1 MAECKYVSSESLH
14 QNSRFLYLKDIY
26 ATKIL
31 SDERNRDYL
40 LKVIS
45 AATGL
50 DLDPDSFDVVSTRL
64 GLSNGLVNNIA
75 DIVVKDDH
83 SYYNVEINYSHNPIT
98 DFKNMCYICELFLR
112 QLKSKTPK
120 VYSKI
125 KKVLQI
131 NINGYDRFSQGKFIY
146 TSHISEDALH
156 QIRNDCLKIVD
167 INLDFLAEMNYNNL
181 EKYESD
187 SLERLLYVFVCNN
200 KDVLDKVYVGDEIM
214 EKVKDQLYDL
224 DENLDNYLFYDREEY
239 MKESLYSTGLV
250 DGEAKG
256 LEKGLKQGREEGFE
270 QGELVG
276 QRKIII
282 RMLEDMTIEEVS
294 KLTKLP
300 IEEIE
305 KIVVSSKDEEECS

>member
-1 MAECKYVSSESLH
+1 MKKNTLE
-14 QNSRFLYLKDIY
+14 RFFFF
-26 ATKIL
+26 IL
-31 SDERNRDYL
+31 S
-40 LKVIS
+40 K
-45 AATGL
+45 
-50 DLDPDSFDVVSTRL
+50 
-64 GLSNGLVNNIA
+64 SN
-75 DIVVKDDH
+75 
-83 SYYNVEINYSHNPIT
+83 
-98 DFKNMCYICELFLR
+98 
-112 QLKSKTPK
+112 
-120 VYSKI
+120 
-125 KKVLQI
+125 LQI

-239 MKESLYSTGLV
+239 MKESLYSTGFV
-250 DGEAKG
+250 DGKAE
-256 LEKGLKQGREEGFE
+256 GREEGK
-270 QGELVG
+270 QS
-276 QRKIII
+276 IIT
-282 RMLEDMTIEEVS
+282 RMLEDMPIEEVS
-294 KLTKLP
+294 KITKLP

-305 KIVVSSKDEEECS
+305 KLVIISKDEEEHS

>member
-1 MAECKYVSSESLH
+1 
-14 QNSRFLYLKDIY
+14 
-26 ATKIL
+26 
-31 SDERNRDYL
+31 
-40 LKVIS
+40 
-45 AATGL
+45 
-50 DLDPDSFDVVSTRL
+50 
-64 GLSNGLVNNIA
+64 
-75 DIVVKDDH
+75 
-83 SYYNVEINYSHNPIT
+83 
-98 DFKNMCYICELFLR
+98 
-112 QLKSKTPK
+112 
-120 VYSKI
+120 
-125 KKVLQI
+125 
-131 NINGYDRFSQGKFIY
+131 
-146 TSHISEDALH
+146 
-156 QIRNDCLKIVD
+156 
-167 INLDFLAEMNYNNL
+167 MNYNNL

-256 LEKGLKQGREEGFE
+256 LKQGREEGFE

-276 QRKIII
+276 QRKIITP
-282 RMLEDMTIEEVS
+282 MLEKMTIEEVS
-294 KLTKLP
+294 KITKLP

>member
-1 MAECKYVSSESLH
+1 MKKNTLE
-14 QNSRFLYLKDIY
+14 RFFFF
-26 ATKIL
+26 IL
-31 SDERNRDYL
+31 S
-40 LKVIS
+40 K
-45 AATGL
+45 
-50 DLDPDSFDVVSTRL
+50 
-64 GLSNGLVNNIA
+64 SN
-75 DIVVKDDH
+75 
-83 SYYNVEINYSHNPIT
+83 
-98 DFKNMCYICELFLR
+98 
-112 QLKSKTPK
+112 
-120 VYSKI
+120 
-125 KKVLQI
+125 LQI

-239 MKESLYSTGLV
+239 MKESLYSTGFV
-250 DGEAKG
+250 DGKAE
-256 LEKGLKQGREEGFE
+256 GREEGK
-270 QGELVG
+270 QS
-276 QRKIII
+276 IIT
-282 RMLEDMTIEEVS
+282 RMLEDMPIEEVS
-294 KLTKLP
+294 KITKLS

-305 KIVVSSKDEEECS
+305 KLVIISKDEEEHS

>member
-1 MAECKYVSSESLH
+1 
-14 QNSRFLYLKDIY
+14 
-26 ATKIL
+26 
-31 SDERNRDYL
+31 
-40 LKVIS
+40 
-45 AATGL
+45 
-50 DLDPDSFDVVSTRL
+50 
-64 GLSNGLVNNIA
+64 
-75 DIVVKDDH
+75 
-83 SYYNVEINYSHNPIT
+83 
-98 DFKNMCYICELFLR
+98 
-112 QLKSKTPK
+112 
-120 VYSKI
+120 
-125 KKVLQI
+125 
-131 NINGYDRFSQGKFIY
+131 
-146 TSHISEDALH
+146 
-156 QIRNDCLKIVD
+156 
-167 INLDFLAEMNYNNL
+167 MNYNNL

-276 QRKIII
+276 QRKIITP
-282 RMLEDMTIEEVS
+282 MLEKMTIEEVS
-294 KLTKLP
+294 KITKLP

-305 KIVVSSKDEEECS
+305 KLVIISKDEEEHS